1 MTEAEA
7 ETIRVLVADDQAIVR
22 DGLVTV
28 LDLLPDI
35 EVVGE
40 AADGEQACRLVAET
54 APDVVLM
61 DLRMPV
67 LDGAA
72 ATARIVAEHP
82 GTAVLVLTTYADD
95 ASIMGAL
102 RAGARGYLTKD
113 ASRAE
118 VAAAVRSVARGQ
130 TTLSGD
136 VGARLIG
143 GLTSPSAAAGGP
155 TPSSPS
161 PDPAERAPYSRDAP
175 GAPGALEPTS
185 APALLPERAQRV
197 EGHNPPAPADS
208 TPRTTPGS
216 PSAHSIP
223 PSTPGPARSGDGVP
237 PLAPRTAP
245 SAAELRARHPQLTAR
260 EADVLALV
268 AEGRS
273 NGEIAASLFVSVATV
288 KTHINSLFAKLQVR
302 DRAQAIALA
311 RS

>member
-1 MTEAEA
+1 MTDEESP
-7 ETIRVLVADDQAIVR
+7 IRVLVADDQAIVR

-35 EVVGE
+35 AVVGE

-54 APDVVLM
+54 SPDVVLM

-82 GTAVLVLTTYADD
+82 DTAVLVLTTFADD
-95 ASIMGAL
+95 ASVMGAL

-143 GLTSPSAAAGGP
+143 GLTA
-155 TPSSPS
+155 
-161 PDPAERAPYSRDAP
+161 AP
-175 GAPGALEPTS
+175 GVPGAGPI
-185 APALLPERAQRV
+185 A
-197 EGHNPPAPADS
+197 
-208 TPRTTPGS
+208 GS
-216 PSAHSIP
+216 GA
-223 PSTPGPARSGDGVP
+223 GPDAGD
-237 PLAPRTAP
+237 P

-273 NGEIAASLFVSVATV
+273 NAEIAASLFVSVATV

-311 RS
+311 RR